1 MLIELR
7 VIRRPLEA
15 LVAIGAFHRVLD
27 TKTAL
32 PRRSVRGEPARRTGE
47 RLGKVAR

>member
-1 MLIELR
+1 MLVELC
-7 VIRRPLEA
+7 VIRGPFEA

-27 TKTAL
+27 AETARS
-32 PRRSVRGEPARRTGE
+32 RRSVRGEPARRTGK